1 MYSHIPPVLLE
12 HANILTSYCE
22 KNFPSLASL
31 AKPCF
36 LSTIATT
43 VQSLD
48 EKHTFVITG
57 DIPAMWLRDSA
68 AQVTNYILFAKKDTK
83 LRKLL
88 EGVIQTQAEC
98 VCIDPY
104 ANAFNA
110 SANGNG
116 AKDITL
122 QNDMVWERKY
132 EVDSLCAPIYLA
144 HQYWKETGYITAF
157 SAEFH
162 TALQKIVSVFT
173 YEQDHSRSP
182 YLFERLNCALTDT
195 LSNHGKGSPVK
206 PTGMTWSGFRPS
218 DDRCEYGYLVPA
230 NMMACV
236 ALEKAS
242 EICMAVYNDSILSDQ
257 CLALKKAINIGIQEY
272 AIISHPKYG
281 NIYAYE
287 TDGMGHY
294 NLMDDANSPSLLA
307 IPYFGYCNSDEEIY
321 QNTRRFILSADNPYF
336 YQGKFA
342 SGIGS
347 PHTEAGY
354 VWPIAIILQALTSQ
368 STKEILHCLTMLANT
383 HSGTNQMHESF
394 DPDVPEHYSRPWFAW
409 ANTLFASL
417 LEKLF
422 TSDFK
427 V

>member
-1 MYSHIPPVLLE
+1 MHTTVPQVLLN
-12 HANILTSYCE
+12 HADLLTEYCQ
-22 KNFPSLASL
+22 KHFPSLAPL
-31 AKPCF
+31 ARPCF
-36 LSTIATT
+36 LSTIDTT
-43 VQSLD
+43 VQVLD
-48 EKHTFVITG
+48 SRHTFVITG
-57 DIPAMWLRDSA
+57 DIPAMWLRDST
-68 AQVTNYILFAKKDTK
+68 AQVTNYIPFAKESAS
-83 LRKLL
+83 LRSLL
-88 EGVIQTQAEC
+88 EGVIQEQAEL

-110 SANGNG
+110 SANGCG
-116 AKDITL
+116 AKDNTL
-122 QNDMVWERKY
+122 QNDHVWERKY

-144 HQYWKETGYITAF
+144 HKYWKETGYTTEF
-157 SAEFH
+157 SEEFH

-173 YEQDHSRSP
+173 EEQNHSRSP
-182 YLFERLNCALTDT
+182 YFFERFNCPLTDT
-195 LSNHGKGSPVK
+195 LPNHGKGSPVK

-236 ALEKAS
+236 ALKKAS
-242 EICMAVYNDSILSDQ
+242 EICMAVYHDSALSDQ
-257 CLALKKAINIGIQEY
+257 CLALKKAIDIGIHEY
-272 AIISHPKYG
+272 AIIPHPKYG

-294 NLMDDANSPSLLA
+294 NLMDDANSPSLLSM
-307 IPYFGYCNSDEEIY
+307 PYFEYCDSEEEIY

-336 YQGKFA
+336 YQGEFA
-342 SGIGS
+342 RGIGS
-347 PHTEAGY
+347 PHTEKGY

-368 STKEILHCLTMLANT
+368 DTKEILQCLTMLANT
-383 HSGTNQMHESF
+383 HAGTNQMHESL
-394 DPDVPEHYSRPWFAW
+394 DPNAPEHYSRPWFAW

-422 TSDFK
+422 TSDFR